1 MRLRFFL
8 HSNLVL
14 IALSLIMTAS
24 CRNKAQIKHN
34 EVVRHQTDISVE
46 AKVVSHDITSSSGDD
61 MTYLLK
67 EESDGEIVIEPT
79 SGYFDKYVSKDRM
92 ELGVENEGGWCD
104 YLNYPQV
111 EFFIT
116 NNSDEI
122 LNVSSLKVMVE
133 KSKPDKLPYLFLYQD
148 EDYANSIFIWNESW
162 SDWGDIIFDYVIL
175 RKGESFGG
183 SYDRRLTIPYFKDY
197 MVVDFYN
204 DLIEMGYHPVSEN
217 EIKGLDTDITWM
229 KQKYRICGNGCDF
242 AHINMPYING
252 NEASFDVRKASDLF
266 HPFEFSIIQI
276 EDGNVFQAYGF
287 ARFYGR
293 LSFTK
298 SDFIK
303 EIKGCIYLSPPGTGG
318 AGMELDEEYDVLLK
332 YDEDNYV
339 INKPYIASIAP
350 GEAER
355 LMLTFKCPRSSKH
368 KFHLKIE
375 NENGL
380 DIRSKDIDLYLLNGR
395 HSTKQPEILKMYP
408 PFEE

>member
-148 EDYANSIFIWNESW
+148 EDYANSIFIWN
-162 SDWGDIIFDYVIL
+162 
-175 RKGESFGG
+175 
-183 SYDRRLTIPYFKDY
+183 
-197 MVVDFYN
+197 
-204 DLIEMGYHPVSEN
+204 
-217 EIKGLDTDITWM
+217 
-229 KQKYRICGNGCDF
+229 
-242 AHINMPYING
+242 
-252 NEASFDVRKASDLF
+252 
-266 HPFEFSIIQI
+266 
-276 EDGNVFQAYGF
+276 
-287 ARFYGR
+287 
-293 LSFTK
+293 
-298 SDFIK
+298 
-303 EIKGCIYLSPPGTGG
+303 
-318 AGMELDEEYDVLLK
+318 
-332 YDEDNYV
+332 
-339 INKPYIASIAP
+339 
-350 GEAER
+350 
-355 LMLTFKCPRSSKH
+355 
-368 KFHLKIE
+368 
-375 NENGL
+375 
-380 DIRSKDIDLYLLNGR
+380 
-395 HSTKQPEILKMYP
+395 
-408 PFEE
+408 